1 MSYENV
7 TLDVDHGV
15 ATITLDRPEKLN
27 AISPELWDDL
37 EAALAEVK
45 GGTAV
50 RVVRIKGAGRSFC
63 AGYDMTSGSSVYAM
77 APEGDGSAAPAGSV
91 PPTELGESVLVR
103 DRERLR
109 ENIERWLRIWNYRKP
124 VVAQV
129 HGHCLAG
136 GLDLIGVADI
146 VYAAEDAR
154 FGHPAARGLG
164 IPPTLGMLPMKIG
177 LSRTK
182 QLFFTGDTIGGAK
195 AERIGLVDE
204 VFPADRLDEETLAL
218 CRRIA
223 LVPTDALNLHK
234 HVVNRWAEIMGL
246 RLGALEGAEFDA
258 MFHVTPASGEFG
270 RIVAEQGLKAALT
283 WRDGAFDA

>member
-1 MSYENV
+1 MTRDTILLEV
-7 TLDVDHGV
+7 AAGV

-27 AISPELWDDL
+27 AISPEMWDEL
-37 EAALAEVK
+37 EAALEEVRLDPD
-45 GGTAV
+45 V
-50 RVVRIKGAGRSFC
+50 RVVRLRGEGRAFC
-63 AGYDMTSGSSVYAM
+63 VGYDMTSGSSVYSM
-77 APEGDGSAAPAGSV
+77 APDERSTGAVPGERAPSEM
-91 PPTELGESVLVR
+91 PESPLVR

-109 ENIERWLRIWNYRKP
+109 GNIERWLRIWNFRKP

-129 HGHCLAG
+129 HGFCLAG
-136 GLDLIGVADI
+136 GLDLIGVSDI
-146 VYAAEDAR
+146 VYAAEDAT

-182 QLFFTGDTIGGAK
+182 QLFFTGDTIDGVK

-204 VFPADRLDEETLAL
+204 IVPPADLDDVTERA

-223 LVPTDALNLHK
+223 LMPADALNLHK
-234 HVVNRWAEIMGL
+234 HVINRWAEIMGL

-258 MFHVTPASGEFG
+258 MFHVTSASEEFG
-270 RIVAEQGLKAALT
+270 RIVADSGLKSALE
-283 WRDGAFDA
+283 WRDGPYA